1 LIIKGEP
8 MGSLPHKAILCISS
22 YEKGQAFLREVKR
35 QGSTIYLLTVEKLRE
50 ADWPRDSLDD
60 IFYMPSLFN
69 EQDMIYAVSYLA
81 RNHPID
87 RIVPLDDYDV
97 EMAAALRE
105 HLRIPG
111 MGDTTARYFRDKLA
125 MRVRARDRN
134 ILVPD
139 FVHILNYDRIR
150 EFMARVPPP
159 WLLKPR
165 SEASS
170 LGIKKIN
177 SPDELWPTLDVLGDR
192 QSYYVL
198 EKFVPGE
205 VFHVDSIVSEKEVV
219 FSEVHQYGRPPF
231 SVMHEGG
238 VFVTRTVQRGSAD
251 EQKLKATNEKLIKA
265 LGLVRGVTHAEFLR
279 GEADGKFYFIEC
291 AARVGGAN
299 IAELVQASTGLN
311 LWEQWAR
318 IEIAGED
325 VPYELPEHRSD
336 YGGLLISLAKQEWPD
351 TSAYTDPEIVW
362 RMRRKGH
369 AGLIVAAPDRVRVQT
384 LLDNYTQ
391 RFYEDFFAQLPP
403 PDRPTN

>member
-1 LIIKGEP
+1 MT
-8 MGSLPHKAILCISS
+8 MGQLPHKTLLCISS
-22 YEKGQAFLREVKR
+22 YEKGQAFLREAKR
-35 QGSTIYLLTVEKLRE
+35 QGSTVYLLTVQKLE
-50 ADWPRDSLDD
+50 NAAWPRDSLDD
-60 IFYMPSLFN
+60 IFFMPSLF
-69 EQDMIYAVSYLA
+69 QKDDMIHAVSYLA
-81 RNHPID
+81 RARPLD
-87 RIVPLDDYDV
+87 RIVALDDYDV
-97 EMAAALRE
+97 EMAASLRE

-150 EFMARVPPP
+150 EFMQRVPPP

-177 SPDELWPTLDVLGDR
+177 SPDELWPTLDILGDR

-198 EKFVPGE
+198 ERFVPGE
-205 VFHVDSIVSEKEVV
+205 VFHVDSIVSEKEVL

-238 VFVTRTVQRGSAD
+238 IFTTRTTERGLTD
-251 EQKLKATNEKLIKA
+251 EHKLKSLNEKLIKA
-265 LGLVRGVTHAEFLR
+265 LGLVRGITHAEYLK
-279 GEADGKFYFIEC
+279 GTEDGRFYFIEC

-299 IAELVQASTGLN
+299 IAELVAASTGLN
-311 LWEQWAR
+311 LWEEWAK

-325 VPYELPEHRSD
+325 AGYELPPHRSD
-336 YGGLLISLAKQEWPD
+336 YGGLIISLAKQEWPD
-351 TSAYTDPEIVW
+351 TAAYTEPEIVW
-362 RMRRKGH
+362 RMKRKNH
-369 AGLIVAAPDRVRVQT
+369 AGLIVVSPNRDRMQQ
-384 LLDNYTQ
+384 LLDQYMQ
-391 RFYEDFFAQLPP
+391 RFYDDFFAKLPP
-403 PDRPTN
+403 PEKPPA

>member
-1 LIIKGEP
+1 MGE
-8 MGSLPHKAILCISS
+8 LPHKTVLCISS

-35 QGSTIYLLTVEKLRE
+35 QGSTVYLLTVERLRD
-50 ADWPRDSLDD
+50 ADWPRDD
-60 IFYMPSLFN
+60 IDEMFYMPSLFN
-69 EQDMIYAVSYLA
+69 EQDMINAVSYLA
-81 RNHPID
+81 RTRPID

-150 EFMARVPPP
+150 EFMARVPGP

-170 LGIKKIN
+170 LGIKKIH
-177 SPDELWPTLDVLGDR
+177 SPEELWPTLDTLGDR

-198 EKFVPGE
+198 ERFVPGE
-205 VFHVDSIVSEKEVV
+205 VFHVDSIVSEKNVV
-219 FSEVHQYGRPPF
+219 FAEVHQYGRPPF

-238 VFVTRTVQRGSAD
+238 VFVTRTVQRGSTD
-251 EQKLKATNEKLIKA
+251 EQKLRAANEKLIKG
-265 LGLVRGVTHAEFLR
+265 LGLVRGVTHAEFLK

-318 IEIAGED
+318 IEIAGEEAA
-325 VPYELPEHRSD
+325 YELPPHRAD
-336 YGGLLISLAKQEWPD
+336 YAGLIISLAKQEWPD

-362 RMRRKGH
+362 RMKRKGH
-369 AGLIVAAPDRVRVQT
+369 AGLIVASPDRERVQA
-384 LLDNYTQ
+384 LLDSYTQ
-391 RFYEDFFAQLPP
+391 RFYDDFFAKLPP
-403 PDRPTN
+403 PERPTN